1 MILRQGISSLASH
14 RANRLGSNNKQFA
27 PVTWKAQREL
37 PGIRKTD
44 GQPENECIHFLVC
57 PAVFRCALCA
67 QRASKAGCPE
77 AVDCGFVS
85 RSVSC
90 FYGDRRRF
98 SASLLTQKRSVLPA
112 PINSAF
118 SCERLIFSG
127 TWPLPPA
134 PADHTA
140 RRRPAR
146 YRPSAPAGTGARSWS
161 GR

>member
-1 MILRQGISSLASH
+1 MDADWRFCLILMPIKNYTNRNWQRGTIRASAALMILRQGISSLASH

-67 QRASKAGCPE
+67 QRASEAGCPE

-85 RSVSC
+85 RCVSY
-90 FYGDRRRF
+90 FYGDKRRF
-98 SASLLTQKRSVLPA
+98 SASLLTQKRSVFPSPSNFCLRM
-112 PINSAF
+112 F
-118 SCERLIFSG
+118 SIRNQ
-127 TWPLPPA
+127 
-134 PADHTA
+134 
-140 RRRPAR
+140 
-146 YRPSAPAGTGARSWS
+146 Y
-161 GR
+161 